1 MLKFIFYLFGIVA
14 ILFELWSIYNFKKL
28 TSFGEKLQKNSKLSE
43 EEKVP
48 ITYNENVF
56 IFCIWS
62 YFLWTFVGL
71 FTSQWVLFLGLI
83 MLSLLTGLINKIKR
97 TETWN
102 FVDSVLSISIIL
114 LAILN
119 TYHFHIDFGKKFV
132 TFLFGQDT
140 L

>member
-48 ITYNENVF
+48 ITYNESVF